1 MLKKSVTYLAVF
13 FVASLA
19 SAQKIDTEKLDLY
32 IQTLEDNNKFMGSI
46 AISQNGE
53 RVYAKSVGYIDLE
66 NKIKAN
72 ENSKYRIGSISKT
85 FTTVLV
91 LKAAEDKKLSLDQTI
106 KQYFPGIKN
115 SDKITVGHL
124 LNHRSGIHN
133 FTDDGD
139 YLNWNTKV
147 MSEKDMVDV
156 ITKAGSDFE
165 PDSKGEYSNS
175 NFVLLTYILEK
186 TLKKSYADLLTA
198 YITKPLGLQ
207 NTYLGGKIN
216 VKNNEAKSYDFAG
229 EWKPE
234 SETDISIPLGA
245 GGIVSTPSDLT
256 KFAEALFNGKL
267 LTKASVELMKTI
279 KDNYGMG
286 LFQVPFYDKKG
297 YGHSGGI
304 DGFSSTF
311 SYFEDG
317 NVAFALTSNGTDFNN
332 NNIAIAA
339 LSAVY
344 NKPFDIPDFRTYE
357 NSSEDLDIYLGSYV
371 STQIPIKITVT
382 KDNKT
387 LVAQAS
393 GQSSFS
399 LEATEKHK
407 FKFDQAGIV
416 MEFNPGNK
424 SFVLKQR
431 GGEFLFTKEH

>member
-1 MLKKSVTYLAVF
+1 MYKKSLTYLAVF
-13 FVASLA
+13 FLSSFA
-19 SAQKIDTEKLDLY
+19 SAQKIDSEKLDLY
-32 IQTLEDNNKFMGSI
+32 IKALEDNNKFMGSI

-91 LKAAEDKKLSLDQTI
+91 LKAVEDKKLSLDQTI
-106 KQYFPGIKN
+106 KQYFPAIKN
-115 SDKITVGHL
+115 ADKITVSHL

-133 FTDDGD
+133 FTDDAD

-175 NFVLLTYILEK
+175 NFVLLTYIVEK
-186 TLKKSYADLLTA
+186 TFKKSYADLLTA

-207 NTYLGGKIN
+207 NTYLGSKIN

-229 EWKPE
+229 DWKPE

-286 LFQVPFYDKKG
+286 LFQTPFYDKKG

-311 SYFEDG
+311 SHFEDG

-344 NKPFDIPDFRTYE
+344 NKPFDIPDFKTYE
-357 NSSEDLDIYLGSYV
+357 NSSEDLDIYLGSYA

-393 GQSSFS
+393 GQPSFS

-416 MEFNPGNK
+416 MEFNPDNN

-431 GGEFLFTKEH
+431 GGEFLFTKEQ

>member
-1 MLKKSVTYLAVF
+1 MFKKSLTYLAVF
-13 FVASLA
+13 CLTSFA

-32 IQTLEDNNKFMGSI
+32 IKALEDNNKFMGSLAI
-46 AISQNGE
+46 AQNGE
-53 RVYAKSVGYIDLE
+53 IVYTKSVGYIDLE

-91 LKAAEDKKLSLDQTI
+91 MKAVEDKKLSLDQTI
-106 KQYFPGIKN
+106 KKYFPAIKN
-115 SDKITVGHL
+115 ADKITVRHL
-124 LNHRSGIHN
+124 LNHRSGIQN
-133 FTDDGD
+133 FTDDTD
-139 YLNWNTKV
+139 YLTWNTKA
-147 MSEKDMVDV
+147 MSEKDMLDV
-156 ITKAGSDFE
+156 ITKGGSDFE

-175 NFVLLTYILEK
+175 NFVLLTFILEK
-186 TLKKSYADLLTA
+186 TFKKSYAELLTS
-198 YITKPLGLQ
+198 YITKPLGLS

-216 VKNNEAKSYDFAG
+216 VKNNEAKSYDFEAG
-229 EWKPE
+229 WKPE

-245 GGIVSTPSDLT
+245 GGILSTPSDLT
-256 KFAEALFNGKL
+256 KFSDALFTGKL
-267 LTKASVELMKTI
+267 LKKESVELMQTI
-279 KDNYGMG
+279 KDGYGLG

-311 SYFEDG
+311 SRFESG
-317 NVAFALTSNGTDFNN
+317 NVTFALTSNASNFNN

-357 NSSEDLDIYLGSYV
+357 NSTEDLDVYLGTYA

-382 KDNKT
+382 KNNQT
-387 LVAQAS
+387 LIAQAT
-393 GQSSFS
+393 GQPSFS
-399 LEATEKHK
+399 LEAVEKHK

-416 MEFNPGNK
+416 MEFNPDTK
-424 SFVLKQR
+424 TFVLKQR
-431 GGEFLFTKEH
+431 GGEFIFTKE